1 MINRIKQYL
10 DLKKILT
17 AVLFI
22 VAGYTV
28 TVLNNAAQAHEAG
41 LRAEKIL
48 VGNGEPGVLSLLK
61 EIKDEVA
68 DIKQMQRTLER
79 KEFFVYNALADVGTM
94 GATVPF
100 VMINE
105 LGLAQVYRGET
116 HMKVTNTSS
125 PDKETH
131 EFLIQGSFRNDD
143 PTHAIKLSRRAGSML
158 GVLSDEI
165 HVEIAPVDK

>member
-1 MINRIKQYL
+1 MVNRVKQYL
-10 DLKKILT
+10 DLKKVLT

-48 VGNGEPGVLSLLK
+48 VGNGEPGVLDLLK

-68 DIKQMQRTLER
+68 DIKQMQKAHER
-79 KEFFVYNALADVGTM
+79 QEFFVYNAVAEVGAM
-94 GATVPF
+94 GADLPF

-105 LGLAQVYRGET
+105 LGLAQIYQGET
-116 HMKVTNTSS
+116 HMEITNTTS
-125 PDKETH
+125 PDREKH
-131 EFLIQGSFRNDD
+131 IFLIQGSFSNED
-143 PTHAIKLSRRAGSML
+143 PIHAIKLSRRAGSML
-158 GVLSDEI
+158 GVTNGNI
-165 HVEIAPVDK
+165 HVEIAPVEK